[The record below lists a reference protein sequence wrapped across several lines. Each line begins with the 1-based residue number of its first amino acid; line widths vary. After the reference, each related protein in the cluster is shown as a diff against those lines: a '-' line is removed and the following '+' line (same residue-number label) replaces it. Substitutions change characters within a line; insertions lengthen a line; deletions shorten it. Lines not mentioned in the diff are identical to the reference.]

1 MNRRKRPRFSQE
13 AAKENLTMY
22 GAFARVYD
30 GLMDTVDYVAWAAH
44 YHELMEKC
52 QVPTKGRC
60 VECACGTGGLTLPLR
75 KMGYQMTGIDLSEE
89 MLAAAME
96 KARAAGVMIPF
107 VKQDMRALT
116 VPRRADCVLA
126 TCDGVNYLTS
136 PEDAQAFFSAAYAAL
151 KPGGA
156 LIFDVSTPE
165 KLSGTLGNNTLY
177 SDDDA
182 VSYIWRNK
190 WNEKTACVTL
200 SLSLFVRRA
209 DGAYDRVEERQVQR
223 AHTRKELRLWLTQAG
238 FANISFYGR
247 QRMTPPRK
255 GDDRWH
261 VAAVKP

>member
-1 MNRRKRPRFSQE
+1 
-13 AAKENLTMY
+13 MY

-30 GLMDTVDYVAWAAH
+30 ALMDTVDYEAWANY
-44 YHELMEKC
+44 YHRLMETC
-52 QVPTKGRC
+52 HVPPKGRC
-60 VECACGTGGLTLPLR
+60 VECACGTGSLTLPLR
-75 KMGYQMTGIDLSEE
+75 KMGYQMTGVDISEE

-96 KARAAGVMIPF
+96 KARNAGVMIPF
-107 VKQDMRALT
+107 VRQDMRTLT

-136 PEDAQAFFSAAYAAL
+136 PQDAQAFFAAVSAAL

-165 KLSGTLGNNTLY
+165 KLSGTLGSSTLF

-190 WNEKTACVTL
+190 WVEKTACVTL
-200 SLSLFVRRA
+200 NLSLFVRRE
-209 DGAYDRVEERQVQR
+209 DGTYSRLEERQVQR
-223 AHTRKELRLWLTQAG
+223 AHTRKELRAWLTAAG
-238 FANISFYGR
+238 FQDIVFYGR

-261 VAAVKP
+261 VTARKP